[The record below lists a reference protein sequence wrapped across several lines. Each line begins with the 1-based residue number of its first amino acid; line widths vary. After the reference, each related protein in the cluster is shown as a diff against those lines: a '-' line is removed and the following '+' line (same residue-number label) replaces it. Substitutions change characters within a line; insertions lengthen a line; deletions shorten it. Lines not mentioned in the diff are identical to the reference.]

1 MIYVLYVFASIG
13 ILFLLNKLTKF
24 VHNFKE
30 HYEYLKEL
38 KLTHWDRSH
47 KLSEIEWNGK
57 HLKNDFDRHMQNSHS
72 DAKCC
77 DVQVSSTIPVKKVIG
92 RK

>member
-38 KLTHWDRSH
+38 KSTHWKRESA
-47 KLSEIEWNGK
+47 LSEIEWNGK

-72 DAKCC
+72 DNKCGSS
-77 DVQVSSTIPVKKVIG
+77 VQLEPKPVKKVIG